1 MLMPKKTKYR
11 KQMRGKNRGISNR
24 GFELNFGEYGLKA
37 LERGFLTSRQIESA
51 RKAITGTTKRGGK
64 VWINVFPDKPI
75 TKKPLEVRM
84 GKGKGSVDH
93 YAVPVKPGKI
103 LFELSGVGE
112 SVAREA
118 FRKASHKLPLIA
130 KFIKAED
137 SI

>member
-11 KQMRGKNRGISNR
+11 KQMRGKNRGLSTR
-24 GFELNFGEYGLKA
+24 GFEISFGEYGLKA
-37 LERGFLTSRQIESA
+37 IGRGFLTSRQIEAA
-51 RKAITGTTKRGGK
+51 RKAITGSTKRGGK

-93 YAVPVKPGKI
+93 YVAPIKPGKV
-103 LFELSGVGE
+103 LFELSGVTE
-112 SVAREA
+112 AVAKEA
-118 FRKASHKLPLIA
+118 FRKAAHKLPVEA
-130 KFIKAED
+130 KFIRAED